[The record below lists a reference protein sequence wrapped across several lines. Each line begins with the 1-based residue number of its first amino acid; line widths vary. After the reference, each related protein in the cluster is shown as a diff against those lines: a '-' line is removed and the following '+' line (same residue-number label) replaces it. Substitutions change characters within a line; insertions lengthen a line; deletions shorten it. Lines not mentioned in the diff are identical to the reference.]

1 MKRFAI
7 FSMVCLAAAVLFSA
21 CGPEGLG
28 GDGNWWTRSEL
39 ATGIKTI
46 TTKYDNGSPEV
57 SNYDKDGRL
66 VSITSEWNDET
77 FTYNADGLITQS
89 VYKTKNGQG
98 EVTYTSTTTYTYGAA
113 NKDRY
118 LPRDVMGGRVMHLDH
133 VGLLPG
139 LTRVEFNY
147 DGRLSA
153 IDYSFKGDVLTIK
166 GTGQD
171 EYDNYETTCEYAGAY
186 PNKADSKYEFMGP
199 ISYYDNGMFKSYRE
213 GFKDDQGK
221 ITTDRTTTYK
231 NFDNKLNLPEKMV
244 ESYDGGGV
252 MTTTYT
258 YDKYGNP
265 TKELR
270 VYKDA
275 DGTNTE
281 YSTWAYEY
289 DSKGMWTK
297 CQGTSGRV
305 VPWQGGSHESRDNLH
320 VVHSL
325 VENF

>member
-1 MKRFAI
+1 
-7 FSMVCLAAAVLFSA
+7 MVCLAAAVLFSA

-28 GDGNWWTRSEL
+28 GDGNWWTRSGL
-39 ATGIKTI
+39 ATGVKTI
-46 TTKYDNGSPEV
+46 TSQFDNGTPEV

-66 VSITSEWNDET
+66 VSITSEWYDET
-77 FTYNADGLITQS
+77 YTYNADGLITKS

-98 EVTYTSTTTYTYGAA
+98 EVTHTNTTTYTYSDA

-139 LTRVEFNY
+139 LAKVEFNY
-147 DGRLSA
+147 NGRLSA
-153 IDYSFKGDVLTIK
+153 IEYSFKGDILTIK

-186 PNKADSKYEFMGP
+186 PNKSEGQYEFMGP

-244 ESYDGGGV
+244 EEFVESGV
-252 MTTTYT
+252 STTTYT
-258 YDKYGNP
+258 YDKYGNVI
-265 TKELR
+265 KELR
-270 VYKDA
+270 VYHDS
-275 DGTNTE
+275 DGDNTE
-281 YSTWAYEY
+281 YTECTYEY

-297 CQGTSGRV
+297 CQSRNVRV
-305 VPWQGGSHESRDNLH
+305 VPGQTDEVYNSYTVTRTI
-320 VVHSL
+320 VYY
-325 VENF
+325 